1 MLESFI
7 YIFNPANF
15 EPHGQ
20 HFTNTPILF
29 WVFIVANLLTFTA
42 YILIPTAL
50 LYFVRKRKDLIFTSI
65 FLLFGAFI
73 VLCGIHHLLHTITFW
88 YPIYG
93 IEAVNDMI
101 MAVVSIGTF
110 FALLPIIPQALKLQS
125 PKELMIINEKL
136 SQEVRNRRK
145 AEDILR
151 KNQEILKRNQDELT
165 AKNAELEKL
174 NTMMI
179 GRELKMT
186 ELKKTIED
194 LTKKAN
200 S

>member
-1 MLESFI
+1 MLESLI
-7 YIFNPANF
+7 YIFTPANF

-29 WVFIVANLLTFTA
+29 WVFIVANLLTFIA
-42 YILIPTAL
+42 YILIPAAL
-50 LYFVRKRKDLIFTSI
+50 IYFVRKRKDLMFTSI

-73 VLCGIHHLLHTITFW
+73 VLCCIHHLLHTISFW

-93 IEAVNDMI
+93 IEATNDVV
-101 MAVVSIGTF
+101 MAVVSVGTF

-125 PKELMIINEKL
+125 PKELAVINEHL

-145 AEDILR
+145 VEDILR

-165 AKNAELEKL
+165 VKNVELEKL
-174 NTMMI
+174 NTVMVD
-179 GRELKMT
+179 RELKMV
-186 ELKKTIED
+186 ELKKMIED